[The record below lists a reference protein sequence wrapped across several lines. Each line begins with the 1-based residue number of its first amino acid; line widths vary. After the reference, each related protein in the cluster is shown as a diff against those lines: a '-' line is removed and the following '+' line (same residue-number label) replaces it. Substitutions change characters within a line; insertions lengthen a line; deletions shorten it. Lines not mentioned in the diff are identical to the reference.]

1 MIQNLTDEERLR
13 LSRSFGERTG
23 LDVLPEEIEV
33 IYPWLF
39 YKTDYDDGIEDDG
52 IEVYRLPLPIEAEPW
67 TNVSFDQSPF
77 GTKDPTILTPMI
89 DKLNAGYDED

>member
-1 MIQNLTDEERLR
+1 MIRDLSDEERLR

-39 YKTDYDDGIEDDG
+39 YKTDYDDGIE
-52 IEVYRLPLPIEAEPW
+52 VYRLPLPIEAEPW

-77 GTKDPTILTPMI
+77 GTKDPTILSPMI

>member
-1 MIQNLTDEERLR
+1 MIRDLSDEERLR

-39 YKTDYDDGIEDDG
+39 YKTEIDDGICHDG

-67 TNVSFDQSPF
+67 TAVSFDESPF

-89 DKLNAGYDED
+89 DKLNAEYTEE

>member
-1 MIQNLTDEERLR
+1 MIRDLSNEERLR

-23 LDVLPEEIEV
+23 LDVLPDEIEV

-39 YKTDYDDGIEDDG
+39 YKYDDGIEGG
-52 IEVYRLPLPIEAEPW
+52 IEAYRLPLPIEAEPW
-67 TNVSFDQSPF
+67 TGVRFDESPF

-89 DKLNAGYDED
+89 DKLNAGYDKD

>member
-1 MIQNLTDEERLR
+1 MIRDLSNEERLR

-23 LDVLPEEIEV
+23 LDVLPAEIEV

-39 YKTDYDDGIEDDG
+39 YKYDDV
-52 IEVYRLPLPIEAEPW
+52 IEVIVEAYRLPLPIEAEPW
-67 TNVSFDQSPF
+67 TDVSFDESPF

-89 DKLNAGYDED
+89 DKLNAEYTKE